1 MSGEVEC
8 STGSADWAHGIRGC
22 LIWGIPIAILLISPG
37 MGTHFLAI
45 VWPGLLTFMGVT
57 CLLNAR
63 QCGRIHCYFTGPFFL
78 VLAGVALL
86 YGVGWLALGAK
97 GWSTLSAALL
107 IGSVAVCC
115 VPEWI
120 LGRYRSSSNSS

>member
-8 STGSADWAHGIRGC
+8 ATGRADWAHGIRGC

-37 MGTHFLAI
+37 MGTHYLAI

-86 YGVGWLALGAK
+86 YGVGWLPLGAK

-107 IGSVAVCC
+107 IGSGALCC

-120 LGRYRSSSNSS
+120 LGRHRSSSNSS